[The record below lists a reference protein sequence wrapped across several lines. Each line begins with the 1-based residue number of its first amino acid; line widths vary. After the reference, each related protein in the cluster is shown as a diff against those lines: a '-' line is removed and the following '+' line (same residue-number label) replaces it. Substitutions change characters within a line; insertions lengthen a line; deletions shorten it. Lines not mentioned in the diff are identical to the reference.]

1 LDLTLPTIRADF
13 ELYETYEYHPE
24 SPLECPMTIYGGL
37 EDREVE
43 AERLA
48 AWSEMTAGACE
59 IRMFPGGHFYLNSSR
74 SIFLQTFA
82 GDLLRSCLR
91 N

>member
-1 LDLTLPTIRADF
+1 
-13 ELYETYEYHPE
+13 
-24 SPLECPMTIYGGL
+24 MTIYGGL

-43 AERLA
+43 AKRLA
-48 AWSEMTAGACE
+48 AWREMTVGASE
-59 IRMFPGGHFYLNSSR
+59 IRMFPGGHFYFNDSR

-82 GDLLRSCLR
+82 GDLLRSCPR

>member
-1 LDLTLPTIRADF
+1 
-13 ELYETYEYHPE
+13 
-24 SPLECPMTIYGGL
+24 MTIYGGL
-37 EDREVE
+37 KDQEVK

-48 AWSEMTAGACE
+48 ARREMTMGACE
-59 IRMFPGGHFYLNSSR
+59 IRMFPGGHFYFNSSQ

-82 GDLLRSCLR
+82 GDPLGLRLQ